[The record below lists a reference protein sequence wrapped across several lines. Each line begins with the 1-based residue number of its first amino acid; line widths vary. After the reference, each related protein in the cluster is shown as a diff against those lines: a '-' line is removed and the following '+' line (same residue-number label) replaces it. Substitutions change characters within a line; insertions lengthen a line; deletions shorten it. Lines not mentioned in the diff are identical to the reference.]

1 MKKLSLLVLLV
12 MSLCVGSAGMVQA
25 TAINVGNPNWYT
37 FFAGLAGSPNAFAV
51 GASNAFGDNPG
62 NPPWT
67 YTAATGTIVKIP
79 DTATVG
85 DRFRLYDFGIFIGD
99 TSVVANNGNG
109 TNNNNPNADFIDP
122 VLSHGAFALAGG
134 SHSLTIEIIQNA
146 LPPND
151 AAIGYF
157 RVDPAPVPLP
167 ATLILLAPGLIGL
180 LAFRKRIRKE
190 V

>member
-1 MKKLSLLVLLV
+1 MKKLSLALLLV
-12 MSLCVGSAGMVQA
+12 VGFCVGSASMVQA
-25 TAINVGNPNWYT
+25 TDINVGNLRWYT

-67 YTAATGTIVKIP
+67 YTSATNTSVKIT

-85 DRFRLYDFGIFIGD
+85 DIFRLYDFGIFIGD
-99 TSVVANNGNG
+99 TSSVANDGTG
-109 TNNNNPNADFIDP
+109 TNNNDPNLDYADPI
-122 VLSHGAFALAGG
+122 LSHGFFVLPEG

-151 AAIGYF
+151 EAIGYF
-157 RVDPAPVPLP
+157 RVDAATVPEP
-167 ATLILLAPGLIGL
+167 STILLLSAGLVGVGMFSRK
-180 LAFRKRIRKE
+180 FRKA
-190 V
+190 